1 MPTPFD
7 HTDYTTRTQER
18 WVALLTARLAE
29 HRETNDNRAHDE
41 RQTAAT
47 RGRIAEIKD
56 LLTLALP
63 PAPAK
68 AAGPNSAPVYR
79 PQLGND

>member
-1 MPTPFD
+1 MPIFD
-7 HTDYTTRTQER
+7 HTDFTQRTHER
-18 WVALLTARLAE
+18 WIALLTARLAE
-29 HRETNDNRAHDE
+29 HRETNDTRTHDE

-56 LLTLALP
+56 LLALASP

-68 AAGPNSAPVYR
+68 AAGPNSALAYR